1 MQRFVWLSLLLL
13 LSLLWLIRHS
23 VFVLVTIFLHVRR
36 NGNRIGSLGFSLAQ
50 ATQVDNR
57 KSRIDDR
64 CQSGVAGLP
73 TSLFPLSL
81 SLSACLSM
89 NLVFLLRACNYS
101 WARRGGAGGGGRG
114 RVSKAEHL
122 LHKLK
127 LKLMCGQSYRNIL
140 RNVSQYSK
148 WNI

>member
-73 TSLFPLSL
+73 TSLFPPSLSL
-81 SLSACLSM
+81 SLCLSV
-89 NLVFLLRACNYS
+89 NELGLFATCLQLFLSKKR
-101 WARRGGAGGGGRG
+101 GRG
-114 RVSKAEHL
+114 RERGSV
-122 LHKLK
+122 
-127 LKLMCGQSYRNIL
+127 QSGAPFA
-140 RNVSQYSK
+140 
-148 WNI
+148 

>member
-1 MQRFVWLSLLLL
+1 MQRFVWLSLLL

-36 NGNRIGSLGFSLAQ
+36 NGNRIECLGFSLAQ
-50 ATQVDNR
+50 ANQVDNR
-57 KSRIDDR
+57 KSRIDAR

-81 SLSACLSM
+81 LLSLCLSV
-89 NLVFLLRACNYS
+89 NELGLFATCLQLFLSQKRGR
-101 WARRGGAGGGGRG
+101 RRGGG
-114 RVSKAEHL
+114 VSKAEHL

-148 WNI
+148 